1 MTATP
6 ARSLEVQREEFARRR
21 MVAMPLA
28 GLLAWAAV
36 GLAAPVLDTHHAS
49 LVLFIA
55 TGCIFYLGVFISRFT
70 GEHLLSRRHPKNEF
84 DRLFMAG
91 VAMALAVYAIAIPF
105 YLVQPDSLPLTVG
118 ILTGLMWLPLS
129 WILRHPVGWM
139 HTGVR
144 TVGVL
149 AAWLAFPEARFEAV
163 ATVIV
168 AVYAVTLVVLERRWR
183 QQQGAVAPAVPAAA

>member
-1 MTATP
+1 MTVTP

-28 GLLAWAAV
+28 GMLAWATV
-36 GLAAPVLDTHHAS
+36 GLAAPLLDTHHAS

-55 TGCIFYLGVFISRFT
+55 TGCIFYLGVFVSRFT
-70 GEHLLSRRHPKNEF
+70 GEHLLSKRHPKNEF

-118 ILTGLMWLPLS
+118 ILSGLMWLPLS

-139 HTGVR
+139 HAGVR
-144 TVGVL
+144 TLGVL

-163 ATVIV
+163 AMVIV

-183 QQQGAVAPAVPAAA
+183 QQQAAAVSALPAAA